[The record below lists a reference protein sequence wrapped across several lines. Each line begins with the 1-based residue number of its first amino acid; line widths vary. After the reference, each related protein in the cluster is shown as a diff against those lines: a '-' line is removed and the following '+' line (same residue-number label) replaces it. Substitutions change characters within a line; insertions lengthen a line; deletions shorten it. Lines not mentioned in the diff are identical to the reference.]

1 MFEYLQLWASCLLIC
16 LGITT
21 LAVRYSRIATP
32 EFGVG
37 LARAAEIVVLFFLLI
52 LGLWVFAFIDFC
64 FMFSKERRILL
75 ALPTRK
81 RLGLAAFELVAL
93 GCFGII
99 DALNWWPTIFRPFN
113 HPAISS
119 GVILGSLFLL
129 SWALI
134 RGSRER
140 ESSPA
145 QSGGNVGGH

>member
-21 LAVRYSRIATP
+21 LAVRYSRISTA

-37 LARAAEIVVLFFLLI
+37 LVRAGEIVVLLFLLV
-52 LGLWVFAFIDFC
+52 LGQWVFAFIDFC
-64 FMFSKERRILL
+64 FMFSKEHRRFL

-81 RLGLAAFELVAL
+81 LLGLAAFELLAM

-99 DALNWWPTIFRPFN
+99 DALNWWPAIFRPFN
-113 HPAISS
+113 HPAISV

-129 SWALI
+129 SWVLI
-134 RGSRER
+134 KGSRDP
-140 ESSPA
+140 ESRPA